1 MPQRMKSVLSL
12 PATTTKAYKAIKG
25 HKQEV
30 KPGQDFYLS
39 LNHGKIQRKQQQ
51 KNLSFSL
58 LFPHLAEQ
66 LGVRCPI
73 QIGLSH
79 FQR

>member
-1 MPQRMKSVLSL
+1 M
-12 PATTTKAYKAIKG
+12 
-25 HKQEV
+25 